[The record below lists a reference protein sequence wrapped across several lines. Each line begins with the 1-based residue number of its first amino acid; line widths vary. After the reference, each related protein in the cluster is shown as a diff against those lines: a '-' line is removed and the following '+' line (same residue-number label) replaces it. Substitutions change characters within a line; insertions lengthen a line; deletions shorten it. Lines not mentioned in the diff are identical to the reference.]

1 MNLTGKVGTLQEDKF
16 EEDVNEALCTYRIG
30 EVIKKIRLE
39 QNLTQEELGK
49 RVGVKK
55 AQISKFEKGK
65 GLGLSSMR
73 RVFKALGI
81 TTATLDLGNA
91 GKIVLW

>member
-1 MNLTGKVGTLQEDKF
+1 MNLTGKVGTLQKDKF
-16 EEDVNEALCTYRIG
+16 EEAVNEALCTYRIG

-65 GLGLSSMR
+65 GFGLSSMR